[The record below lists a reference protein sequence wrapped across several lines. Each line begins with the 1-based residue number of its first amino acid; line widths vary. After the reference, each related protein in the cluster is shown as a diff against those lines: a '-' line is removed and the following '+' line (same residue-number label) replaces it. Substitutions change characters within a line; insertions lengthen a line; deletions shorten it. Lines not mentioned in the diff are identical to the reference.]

1 MADYFAIDHQA
12 VNFPVGV
19 RNFGP
24 VAIPDGLSEVTI
36 ILARKTTATPTY
48 WDAGVDISLM
58 SWTSLD
64 GGATWQTWLGFA
76 STGGLI
82 ISTRDGSEAAES
94 SASRVIPAGTGRQLK
109 LTLTVTGGRLRS
121 ALTVVAV

>member
-1 MADYFAIDHQA
+1 MALLIDHQS
-12 VNFPVGV
+12 VNFLPGV
-19 RNFGP
+19 RNYGP
-24 VAIPDGLSEVTI
+24 VVVPDGLSGEVTMV
-36 ILARKTTATPTY
+36 LARKTTATPTY

>member
-1 MADYFAIDHQA
+1 MALLIDHQS
-12 VNFPVGV
+12 VNFLPGV
-19 RNFGP
+19 RNYGP
-24 VAIPDGLSEVTI
+24 VAVPDGLSGEVTMV
-36 ILARKTTATPTY
+36 LARKTTATPTY